1 MILSVT
7 MIYDCTVNSINSI
20 KANVMEY
27 PNFGAW
33 PSGTWASEMQRIITY
48 TKIER
53 GLSSTGMHYNYY
65 RGLNSPY
72 GYGNNY
78 HYPPLGH
85 GIDDLV
91 VKDSYKNSVSACVF
105 IGSSCSFALLYYCYT
120 H

>member
-1 MILSVT
+1 MILFT
-7 MIYDCTVNSINSI
+7 TIICDCTVNSINLI
-20 KANVMEY
+20 KANIMEY

-65 RGLNSPY
+65 RGLNAPY
-72 GYGNNY
+72 GCGNNY
-78 HYPPLGH
+78 HYP
-85 GIDDLV
+85 GIDNLV
-91 VKDSYKNSVSACVF
+91 VKDSYKNAFSSCIF
-105 IGSSCSFALLYYCYT
+105 IGFSCSYALLYYCYT